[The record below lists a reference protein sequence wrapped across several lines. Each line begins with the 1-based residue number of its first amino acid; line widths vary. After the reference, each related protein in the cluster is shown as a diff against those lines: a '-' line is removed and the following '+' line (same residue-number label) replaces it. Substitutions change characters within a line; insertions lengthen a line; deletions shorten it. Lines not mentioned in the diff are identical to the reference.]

1 MRGVGNR
8 RSWGSSRSSCHTATC
23 TASEPEYC
31 YKDVCLLP
39 SPEYDQ
45 VPRGSAKASL
55 VENGLYIDA
64 FKLNKTWSEARLC
77 SELAALF
84 ENVMKLRGQH
94 AIP

>member
-1 MRGVGNR
+1 MQLHAQLRNQSIVTKMYG
-8 RSWGSSRSSCHTATC
+8 W
-23 TASEPEYC
+23 
-31 YKDVCLLP
+31 LP
-39 SPEYDQ
+39 RPEYDQ

-64 FKLNKTWSEARLC
+64 FKLEKTWSEAILC